1 MFASPHSHPQ
11 LQALEAIQP
20 PHVLAIHEP
29 AIASQQYSD
38 PEISEARPDMG
49 QIVNAEPETGLILG
63 ATPSIPGGAT
73 ELGQSAGPQAT
84 DLESVLQP
92 TSQFASAGGPQTFF
106 RRASDSMG
114 LSNERSATNR
124 FNRLF
129 SSSSGRR
136 RRSSLTPRWADFFFH
151 A

>member
-1 MFASPHSHPQ
+1 
-11 LQALEAIQP
+11 
-20 PHVLAIHEP
+20 
-29 AIASQQYSD
+29 
-38 PEISEARPDMG
+38 MG
-49 QIVNAEPETGLILG
+49 QIVNAEPETGLIIG

-129 SSSSGRR
+129 SSSSCRR
-136 RRSSLTPRWADFFFH
+136 RRSSLTAQMGGLFLPRIEGGVTHPELPVSACRIAESIWSSENFDRFMGPLLSHGTAE
-151 A
+151 AVILR